1 VIRIATT
8 ADLPLVRDLVQDFGD
23 EIPDAPWRDS
33 DKAED
38 LESIEATLAAGG
50 VVIADD
56 DGIAVVRKTGSRV
69 ATLDLLHVRPRARR
83 RGLATALMREAAA
96 VARGLGAEVLELEV
110 LASNANAR
118 AIYERW
124 GFEPFEFFL
133 ATPVD
138 ALERRLTEPST
149 GPTFGSI
156 HVQTDDANAVER
168 AALKTLPRL
177 GRTAGTSV
185 TGPRNGWV
193 AVHDELCDR
202 DPTQLQRL
210 AKELS
215 YTLAAVVLG
224 IGVESGAV
232 VRYHLYD
239 RGSDVDEYLSSPEF
253 YGPLPPGDVIA
264 LGANPTVVARLTGAD
279 AGRVRAVA
287 RTAASPADLPPAEEL
302 VRAIAETMGVA
313 EADHGWVASEA

>member
-1 VIRIATT
+1 VIRNATQD
-8 ADLPLVRDLVQDFGD
+8 DLPLVLELWRAFDA

-33 DKAED
+33 YDRADFERTFD
-38 LESIEATLAAGG
+38 DHIVLL
-50 VVIADD
+50 ADD
-56 DGIAVVRKTGSRV
+56 VGLAVARKRGSRV
-69 ATLDLLHVRPRARR
+69 GYLGVLYVRPAARR
-83 RGLATALMREAAA
+83 TGVARELVREAA
-96 VARGLGAEVLELEV
+96 VQMGAQGADMLELHV
-110 LASNANAR
+110 LASNEDAR
-118 AIYERW
+118 AVYERW
-124 GFEPFEFFL
+124 GF
-133 ATPVD
+133 TPVELSLAAPID
-138 ALERRLTEPST
+138 RLVERFAARPS

-156 HVQTDDANAVER
+156 HVQTDDASAVER
-168 AALKTLPRL
+168 AVLKTMPRL
-177 GRTAGTSV
+177 GHTAGTSV

-215 YTLAAVVLG
+215 YALAAVVLG
-224 IGVESGAV
+224 IGVEHGAV

-264 LGANPTVVARLTGAD
+264 LGANPTVVSRLTGAD

-287 RTAASPADLPPAEEL
+287 RTAPSPADLPPAEEL
-302 VRAIAETMGVA
+302 VRAIAETMGIA